1 MALVKKR
8 LKSAQWFY
16 RYGGK
21 DIQVYDDI
29 IEADEGTFLGAERDG
44 KLKFEDVTTD
54 FKKGKDETV

>member
-29 IEADEGTFLGAERDG
+29 IEADEGTFKSAEEDG
-44 KLKFEDVTTD
+44 KLKFENVTESKP
-54 FKKGKDETV
+54 FKKDE